1 VIYVLSVSVIRPLP
15 GFYQMSEGLRLGG
28 VEREWRDFDEFGPQV
43 ARSAV
48 AAEDANFCMHNGVDW
63 DALNLV
69 IESALEGEGTRGAS
83 TISMQTSKNLFL
95 WSSRSYIRK
104 GLEIPM
110 ALFSDYVWDKK
121 RTMEIYLNIAQW
133 GHGIFGI
140 EAASDI
146 YFGKSAKDLTPRQ
159 AALLAVSL
167 PNPLLRNPAKPS
179 SGLNRLAQ
187 NVQKRA
193 QQSGAYIKCLYP

>member
-1 VIYVLSVSVIRPLP
+1 M
-15 GFYQMSEGLRLGG
+15 MSEDG
-28 VEREWRDFDEFGPQV
+28 Q
-43 ARSAV
+43 
-48 AAEDANFCMHNGVDW
+48 FCAHNGVDW

-193 QQSGAYIKCLYP
+193 QQSGAYIKCIYP